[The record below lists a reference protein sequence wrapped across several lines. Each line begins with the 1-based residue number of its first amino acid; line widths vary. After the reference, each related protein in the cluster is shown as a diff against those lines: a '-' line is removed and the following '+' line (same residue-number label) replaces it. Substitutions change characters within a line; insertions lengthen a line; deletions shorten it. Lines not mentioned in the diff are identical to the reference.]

1 MKVRLLKTEGQGHF
15 NEVSWEVPELKPNQI
30 RVEAIMTGVCRS
42 DIDMMVGK
50 FGPLPLHMQGHE
62 GLGRIID
69 VGSHLKHSNLH
80 SFKIGDIVATRGE
93 PAYAD
98 VYNCD
103 YGNFVVVPEIHPKYI
118 LEPVACGINLVSIL
132 RNENISTNLEFVSR
146 VAVIGTGFLAWVAVN
161 HLKKCYSNLAI
172 EVISNSNRDLYNTI
186 HWSERATVLPEL
198 TGRYDLIVDLSNQTE
213 YLNRDSF
220 NPNALVII
228 GSEKHPGA
236 SMNFSHLL
244 WNNCKMFFPS
254 PRDKEFFRCMSIAKE
269 VIENGSL
276 RVDRFWTRAYCRDTE
291 WSQAFEDGLNRTPD
305 YSRGYIWWKN
315 G

>member
-1 MKVRLLKTEGQGHF
+1 MKVRLLKTEGQGQF
-15 NEVSWEVPELKPNQI
+15 EEVTWEVPPLKPDQI

-69 VGSHLKHSNLH
+69 MGYLLKDHRVSNL
-80 SFKIGDIVATRGE
+80 KIGDIVATRGE

-103 YGNFVVVPEIHPKYI
+103 FGNFVVVPEVHPKYI
-118 LEPVACGINLVSIL
+118 LEPVACGINLVSRL
-132 RNENISTNLEFVSR
+132 RHDTIPMTNDDNSR
-146 VAVIGTGFLAWVAVN
+146 VAVIGSGFLAWVAVN
-161 HLKKCYSNLAI
+161 HLKKLYNHLDI
-172 EVISNSNRDLYNTI
+172 EIISRSNRDLYNTI
-186 HWSERATVLPEL
+186 RWAEYARVCPEL
-198 TGRYDLIVDLSNQTE
+198 TGKYDLIIDLSSRTE
-213 YLNRDSF
+213 YLNQDVF
-220 NPNALVII
+220 NPNSIVVM

-236 SMNFSHLL
+236 VMNFSHLL
-244 WNNCKMFFPS
+244 WNNCKMLFPS
-254 PRDKEFFRCMSIAKE
+254 PRDDEFSRCMSIAKE
-269 VIENGSL
+269 VIANGSL
-276 RVDRFWTRAYCRDTE
+276 NVDRFWTRAYCRDTE
-291 WSQAFEDGLNRTPD
+291 WRQAFEDGLNRTPD